1 MSIETGKIVNGK
13 IKSIAPFGAFVE
25 MEDGATGLVHISEV
39 DSNYVKDINEHL
51 TVGQEVKVKILSVD
65 EKGKINL
72 SIKKAV
78 APEPKPQPKANPAS
92 ARNGGETWTKPN
104 PGPMNFEDMLSR
116 FKQESDEKI
125 QKLELTK
132 KTSRRGGGGRR

>member
-1 MSIETGKIVNGK
+1 MPVETGKIVNGK

-25 MEDGATGLVHISEV
+25 MEDGAIGLVHISEV

-51 TVGQEVKVKILSVD
+51 KVGQEVKVKILSVD

-72 SIKKAV
+72 SIKKAI
-78 APEPKPQPKANPAS
+78 APESKPQPKPNPV
-92 ARNGGETWTKPN
+92 RGGGETWTKPN
-104 PGPMNFEDMLSR
+104 PGPMNFEDMLSK

-125 QKLELTK
+125 QKLDLTK

>member
-1 MSIETGKIVNGK
+1 MPLDVGSIVTGK

-25 MEDGATGLVHISEV
+25 MEGGVTGLVHISEV

-65 EKGKINL
+65 EKNKINL

-78 APEPKPQPKANPAS
+78 TPEQKPQSKPNPV
-92 ARNGGETWTKPN
+92 RGGGETWTKPN
-104 PGPMNFEDMLSR
+104 PGPMNFEDMLSK

-125 QKLELTK
+125 QKLDLTK

>member
-1 MSIETGKIVNGK
+1 MPLDVGSIVTGK

-25 MEDGATGLVHISEV
+25 MEGGVTGLVHISEV

-65 EKGKINL
+65 EKNKINL
-72 SIKKAV
+72 SIKKAI
-78 APEPKPQPKANPAS
+78 APEQKPQSKPNPV
-92 ARNGGETWTKPN
+92 RGGAETWTKPN
-104 PGPMNFEDMLSR
+104 PGPMNFEDMLSK

-125 QKLELTK
+125 QKLDLTK

>member
-1 MSIETGKIVNGK
+1 MPLDVGKIVNGK

-25 MEDGATGLVHISEV
+25 MEDGAIGLVHISEV

-65 EKGKINL
+65 EKGKVNL
-72 SIKKAV
+72 SIKKAA
-78 APEPKPQPKANPAS
+78 APETKPQSRPNPAPV
-92 ARNGGETWTKPN
+92 RGGGETWTKPN
-104 PGPMNFEDMLSR
+104 PGPMNFEDMLSK

-125 QKLELTK
+125 QKLDLTK